1 MAGSRL
7 PRSEADS
14 AAVRRAGLAPGLRS
28 GVGPAGEGSVLRPAD
43 AGAVSAVALQ
53 ARLGNDAAQ
62 GGGEGGASE
71 LSYGALTLEAAG
83 FGGAGAAVPGQVSLS
98 AMRRILR
105 QTQAERE
112 GLDTGTA
119 AAHIGARTG
128 APLPESIRVRLE
140 TAFGHD
146 FSHVRIHTD
155 GAAAEA
161 AEALHALAF
170 TIGRDVYFGRG
181 QWNPAS
187 GAGLELL
194 AHELTHVVQSD
205 EGRLPGARGPGMDV
219 SRPTD
224 PHEREAYAMGREV
237 ANTLGPGVSRPLAA
251 PEAAGAAPAT
261 LGAASASDG
270 VLGAD
275 AALGS
280 VAAASEVAP
289 AVSAPSADGAV
300 ASRQGRGGSP
310 TRPATS
316 GRGPRPGAATGQAQQ
331 GSTSTGTT
339 LVFAGRPI
347 RIQAPPPGQRT
358 SRAPEFTQIQI
369 PGLRI
374 HGAAVEFDE
383 SGKVTAGEIGVDVA
397 LGPYINATG
406 KAVSIG
412 PDGRIDARVMGV
424 EVAVPGV
431 GRGTVDLRITETGLS
446 GMGTMGTEGMALAH
460 GLVVAGGA
468 LRVRVDEAGAVT
480 GAGDVHGQL
489 PGIGDFSMQAVLQ
502 DGQLRGVVQAT
513 TAAPIEFIPG
523 FRLESGLAV
532 RGAYSAESCA
542 LQGQGALSVR
552 DWANGTV
559 TARITLGKGW
569 SVLGRVQQL
578 APRSFGSM
586 VVESSN
592 LAVRVTDGVLGAAT
606 LSGQATLGPFNL
618 TLAGAYDAAT
628 DAISGQASATLVTP
642 QPIGTTGSR
651 LLTLNGTATLEGNL
665 VRSIR
670 GAGSA
675 ELSLGGAPTFH
686 VEATAAVYEPEVS
699 RFDATGRVTTL
710 RPLTFGAAGGVQ
722 AEIPTGA
729 TGSATVENGAVRS
742 LAGGLSYRIFDP
754 AGPIGSGTI
763 ELAVDDAG
771 LASGEGVFTL
781 DAHYGFPDRFDTT
794 CYLKKGSTAIGVLT
808 QSQLTEV
815 RLRST
820 YAVVQPPDGVGKVEV
835 LLSGKLDVAAGKVD
849 GKGRGRVTEDWPLP
863 VGLGAFTLQK
873 GGSVEAKVDAGQL
886 DRLRGTVP
894 FAADF
899 PGAVPIQL
907 HGQIT
912 GDWSRETGD
921 ANGQIEATTDAALRF
936 PAAGGTIEVLSGATA
951 RGTVTASALETLQ
964 LDASLAVEKGGQVYL
979 LGEVAGAVYNV
990 QTGLL
995 SFSADLSLGVR
1006 QSLPTPDGLY
1016 TLHVEEGS
1024 SVGTTVTDNVITQL
1038 RGELDVGL
1046 DDAEGPLLAGNISAT
1061 DIVPETWAVTGT
1073 AEAQT
1078 ARDFAHPR
1086 ATNGAIPGVPGTTF
1100 TVKQGSEVSGAVTA
1114 NALQQLSADL
1124 LVQVDDAQG
1133 PLAEGLLSGTLDLPT
1148 ESADVLGMASLMR
1161 DVPLRVPGGAGGGDP
1176 SRPEGWSATL
1186 LKNSSVGVHLT
1197 PDGLAK
1203 GEIAADARLDR
1214 AGQPVAK
1221 ASLTGQYK
1229 LNDEVEGFTGTASI
1243 ETTARIPWQQE
1254 GRFPADLDVG
1264 STATAT
1270 MAQSKLTQATG
1281 TFKLLS
1287 KLEGQDTVRVGVDA
1301 TYTPGAGV
1309 SGTGQAELLRA
1320 VEMGEGGLAP
1330 GDTVWLQKG
1339 SEAEATVEND
1349 DLKRVGGTLKGELRD
1364 GQGKYLTARGR
1375 GAWTWADGADKVTVK
1390 GSLDVTREKEIARS
1404 GQWVAS
1410 LTKKGTSADASVQDN
1425 ALVEITGTIGA
1436 RLDRAGEPFA
1446 QVAANGR
1453 WAPGEGLSGEGSAEL
1468 LIPELLAADAGR
1480 FSLWITQGASAT
1492 AKVENT
1498 QVTELGGQ
1506 VPLKIKE
1513 GGAEFLR
1520 GELGGTYRMAER
1532 TFTGS
1537 GSVEVVNERKLA
1549 DFAHGSFWL
1558 TPGSGANVDI
1568 QNNQISHIGGQVNL
1582 SARDPAE
1589 FLRVRFGGRYDVLGG
1604 TGFTGGGAAEVTREK
1619 RLFESGNYAFALAPG
1634 AGANATVTEN
1644 ALTRVNGNVPFVIY
1658 DSPQPLLRGHV
1669 NGEWTAETGQISGEG
1684 HVELARDL
1692 TYGPLKVLAG
1702 SGGTGVVQN
1711 SQLQRFTGM
1720 IRAIL
1725 SDAAGSPLV
1734 RLEANG
1740 SFDAV
1745 RGVVERLEGQ
1755 VTMLRDWTPIP
1766 GVRIFG
1772 VSGTGLVENNELK
1785 RVEGQGSVEIPSVHA
1800 TGRVQAGWRNA
1811 GGNDVYWGNG
1821 DLAFNWAMGQGGGR
1835 GRGIT
1840 GAGVGFTLEESGA
1853 FQVRG
1858 DVDYRINRM
1867 IAGSLDLSMDQSLDP
1882 VLGGTMHAQGN
1893 LIEGKELF
1901 SLDKRLVN
1909 IGPIRIWGPL
1919 ALNGGIRAQL
1929 SLATMPLTL
1938 NSDIAV
1944 AGWRPVSAA
1953 STVPDFDAEMSLGW
1967 GLNLHAG
1974 LIPYLELGG
1983 DLGVVSAYA
1992 GVEGAL
1998 AVDANPRLSLD
2009 VGLHGARGQYWG
2021 DVAVGVKLAPTAS
2034 LTVTPYVRATLLSK
2048 EARANL
2054 ASWPIQL
2061 GQIFNFEWGKSYTF
2075 GDRPQTTAAAPVQT
2089 LPSPAPRVDR
2099 TPREGRAQSGGGN
2112 RSGNS
2117 QVEGGPSINGGALG
2131 AGSGLGKAQGGQSEI
2146 GGLLEKLDKLVKLAE
2161 GLGAIGELVSMVSGV
2176 VMDLASGPI
2185 GIFRIV
2191 WKIFKGELSWD
2202 RIKGAVDKVVA
2213 AWNIIMEM
2221 MAGILPDWFQ
2231 RVRQFIANGPPDIL
2245 NALWGK
2251 DDAAARIVNDGRTIY
2266 EAPPEILRELWHMLK
2281 GTWYDWTSERDEDSI
2296 LRILEAANSRGM
2308 LRQLV
2313 TGAGDANS
2321 LLGTLDGHQD
2331 RRARQL
2337 FYRAGIPFDGDRRT
2351 RDFLP

>member
-14 AAVRRAGLAPGLRS
+14 TAVRRGGLAPGLRS
-28 GVGPAGEGSVLRPAD
+28 GVGPSGEGSALRPAD
-43 AGAVSAVALQ
+43 AGSVSAIALQ

-62 GGGEGGASE
+62 GGAQGGAAE

-83 FGGAGAAVPGQVSLS
+83 FGGAGAAVPGQVSLT

-128 APLPESIRVRLE
+128 APLPEAIRARLE
-140 TAFGHD
+140 SAFGHD

-170 TIGRDVYFGRG
+170 TIGRDIYFGRG
-181 QWNPAS
+181 QWNPAA

-205 EGRLPGARGPGMDV
+205 EGRLPGPRGPGMDV

-224 PHEREAYAMGREV
+224 PHEREAYAMGRQV

-251 PEAAGAAPAT
+251 AETAGPGPVGAPALADAAPAAVGAPS
-261 LGAASASDG
+261 LGESSPSADSG
-270 VLGAD
+270 PV
-275 AALGS
+275 
-280 VAAASEVAP
+280 
-289 AVSAPSADGAV
+289 VSAPSAEGAV
-300 ASRQGRGGSP
+300 ASRQGRGTSP
-310 TRPATS
+310 TRPAAS
-316 GRGPRPGAATGQAQQ
+316 GQGPRPGAGGGQPQQ
-331 GSTSTGTT
+331 GSTPATTT

-406 KAVSIG
+406 KAISIG

-424 EVAVPGV
+424 EVNIPGV
-431 GRGTVDLRITETGLS
+431 GRGTVDLRVAETGLS
-446 GMGTMGTEGMALAH
+446 GMGTMGTEGMSLAH
-460 GLVVAGGA
+460 GLVVAGGE
-468 LRVRVDEAGAVT
+468 LRVRVDEAGAVS
-480 GAGDVHGQL
+480 GVGDIQGQI
-489 PGIGDFSMQAVLQ
+489 PGLGDFSMRALLQ
-502 DGQLRGVVQAT
+502 DGQIRGVVQAV
-513 TAAPIEFIPG
+513 TAAPLEVVPG
-523 FRLESGLAV
+523 FRLETGLAV
-532 RGAYSAESCA
+532 RGVYSPESCTV
-542 LQGQGALSVR
+542 QGQGAMTVR
-552 DWANGTV
+552 DWAKGTV
-559 TARITLGKGW
+559 AARLSIGKGW

-578 APRSFGSM
+578 APRAFGSLT
-586 VVESSN
+586 VDTSN

-606 LSGQATLGPFNL
+606 LSGQGRVGPFGL
-618 TLAGAYDAAT
+618 TIAGSYDAAA
-628 DAISGQASATLVTP
+628 DAINGQASATLLEP
-642 QPIGTTGSR
+642 QPIGATGSR
-651 LLTLNGTATLEGNL
+651 LLTLTGVATIEGNL

-670 GAGSA
+670 GTASA
-675 ELSLGGAPTFH
+675 ELSLDGAPTFH
-686 VEATAAVYEPEVS
+686 VEASAAVYEPEVS
-699 RFDATGRVTTL
+699 RFDGAGRVTTL

-729 TGSATVENGAVRS
+729 TGSVTVENGAVRS

-763 ELAVDDAG
+763 ELAVDEAG

-781 DAHYGFPDRFDTT
+781 DAHYGFPDRFNTT

-808 QSQLTEV
+808 QSELKEV

-835 LLSGKLDVAAGKVD
+835 LLSGKLDVAGGKVD
-849 GKGRGRVTEDWPLP
+849 GTGRGRVTEDWPLP
-863 VGLGAFTLQK
+863 VGLGSFTLQK
-873 GGSVEAKVDAGQL
+873 GGTVEAKVESGLL

-921 ANGQIEATTDAALRF
+921 ANGQIEATTDSALRF

-964 LDASLAVEKGGQVYL
+964 LDAALTVEKDGQVYL

-1024 SVGTTVTDNVITQL
+1024 TVGTTVADNVITQL
-1038 RGELDVGL
+1038 RGSLDVAL
-1046 DDAEGPLLAGNISAT
+1046 DDAEGPLLAGNITAT
-1061 DIVPETWAVTGT
+1061 EIVPETWAVTGT

-1100 TVKQGSEVSGAVTA
+1100 TVKEGSEVSGAVTA
-1114 NALQQLSADL
+1114 NALQRLSADL

-1161 DVPLRVPGGAGGGDP
+1161 DVPLRAPGGGGGDP
-1176 SRPEGWSATL
+1176 ARPEGWSATL

-1197 PDGLAK
+1197 PEGLAK

-1214 AGQPVAK
+1214 GGQPVAK
-1221 ASLTGQYK
+1221 AALTGQYK
-1229 LNDEVEGFTGTASI
+1229 LNDEVEGFSGTAQI

-1270 MAQSKLTQATG
+1270 MAQSALTQATG
-1281 TFKLLS
+1281 NFKLLS
-1287 KLEGQDTVRVGVDA
+1287 QLEGQDTVRVGVDA
-1301 TYTPGAGV
+1301 TYTPGAGI

-1320 VEMGEGGLAP
+1320 VRMGQGGLAA
-1330 GDTVWLQKG
+1330 GDEVWLQKG

-1349 DLKRVGGTLKGELRD
+1349 QLQRVGGTLKGELRD
-1364 GQGKYLTARGR
+1364 GQGKYLTARGT
-1375 GAWTWADGADKVTVK
+1375 GTWTWADGADKVTVK
-1390 GSLDVTREKEIARS
+1390 GSLDVTREKEIARA

-1410 LTKKGTSADASVQDN
+1410 LTKKGTSADASVKDN

-1453 WAPGEGLSGEGSAEL
+1453 WAPGEGLSGEGAAEL

-1520 GELGGTYRMAER
+1520 GELGGTYRMLER

-1558 TPGSGANVDI
+1558 TPGSGANVNI

-1589 FLRVRFGGRYDVLGG
+1589 FLRVRFDGRYDVLGG

-1619 RLFESGNYAFALAPG
+1619 RLFENGSYAFALAPG

-1669 NGEWTAETGQISGEG
+1669 NGEWTSETGQISGEG

-1711 SQLQRFTGM
+1711 SQLQRFSGM

-1821 DLAFNWAMGQGGGR
+1821 DLAFNWAMGR
-1835 GRGIT
+1835 AGRGIT

-1853 FQVRG
+1853 FQVSG

-1867 IAGSLDLSMDQSLDP
+1867 IAGSLDMTMDQSLDP
-1882 VLGGTMHAQGN
+1882 VLGGSLQATGN

-1901 SLDKRLVN
+1901 ALDKRLVN

-1929 SLATMPLTL
+1929 SLATLPLTM

-1944 AGWRPVSAA
+1944 SGWRPRTAA
-1953 STVPDFDAEMSLGW
+1953 TTVPDFDAEMSLGW

-2009 VGLHGARGQYWG
+2009 VGLHGEGGQYWG

-2075 GDRPQTTAAAPVQT
+2075 GDRPTAPTSAPVQT
-2089 LPSPAPRVDR
+2089 LPAPAPRVDR
-2099 TPREGRAQSGGGN
+2099 TPREGPAQSGGGN
-2112 RSGNS
+2112 RSGS
-2117 QVEGGPSINGGALG
+2117 SRVEGGPSIDGGGLG
-2131 AGSGLGKAQGGQSEI
+2131 AASGLGQAQGGQSEI
-2146 GGLLEKLDKLVKLAE
+2146 GGLLDKLDKLVKLAE
-2161 GLGAIGELVSMVSGV
+2161 GLGAIGELVDMVGGV
-2176 VMDLASGPI
+2176 VRDLAMGPV
-2185 GIFRIV
+2185 GIFSIV

-2202 RIKGAVDKVVA
+2202 RIKGAVDKVIA
-2213 AWNIIMEM
+2213 AMGIIMEM
-2221 MAGILPDWFQ
+2221 MANILPDWFQ

-2245 NALWGK
+2245 NALWGR
-2251 DDAAARIVNDGRTIY
+2251 DEAAARVVRDGRTIH

-2281 GTWYDWTSERDEDSI
+2281 GTWLDWTSERDEDCI
-2296 LRILEAANSRGM
+2296 LEILEAANNRG
-2308 LRQLV
+2308 LIRQLV

-2331 RRARQL
+2331 RRARQI